1 MTTEISGKY
10 YAIKVAPGIHHTM
23 AGVKINTNTQ
33 VLKKKMVIQFKDYM
47 LPEKLQVVSM
57 VVTVLVVTLL
67 LILLSLD
74 DKLELNL
81 RPMLKQAI
89 NIY

>member
-1 MTTEISGKY
+1 MTTEVSGKY

-33 VLKKKMVIQFKDYM
+33 VLKKMVVQFKDYM

-57 VVTVLVVTLL
+57 VVTALVVTLL

-89 NIY
+89 NIYL